1 MPVIDKVPAGR
12 SRLDASSTRAE
23 RLLARFHQI
32 RNFTNALCANLEPE
46 DFVVQSMPDVSP
58 TKWHLA
64 HTTWF
69 FETFILKKFV
79 SGYHAEVPEYAYLL
93 DSYYN
98 AAGDMHRRDLRGLIS
113 RPTVGEAQR
122 YRSSIDA
129 HIDDLLSDADEKLID
144 EIEPILIL
152 GFHHEQQH
160 QELLIT
166 DIKHVFAQNPLYPVF
181 RERQPSHG
189 YGSASDIDITS
200 PNPARMRF
208 LDFDEATVQIGH
220 DGNGF
225 SYDNESPRHRAL
237 VSAFSLATR
246 PVTNGEYLQFIGDGG
261 YARSEFW
268 LSLGWMT
275 VNEQR
280 WQAPLYWVKRD
291 GACWNFT
298 LSGFRP
304 VDESE
309 PVTHVSYFE
318 ADAYAN
324 WAGARLPTEFEWERA
339 ASDCPIEGNFVENE
353 AFHPQLAAASAQ
365 ARDVHQMFGD
375 VWEWTRSAYSPYP
388 GYRAAP
394 GALGEYNGK
403 FMCNQYVLRGGSCA
417 TSRTHIRR
425 TYRNFFPPE
434 KRWQFTG
441 IRLAR
446 DPQ

>member
-1 MPVIDKVPAGR
+1 
-12 SRLDASSTRAE
+12 
-23 RLLARFHQI
+23 LLARFHEV
-32 RNFTNALCANLEPE
+32 RNFSTALCANLEPE

-79 SGYHAEVPEYAYLL
+79 SGYHADVPEYAYLFN
-93 DSYYN
+93 SYYN

-113 RPTVGEAQR
+113 RPTVSEAQR

-129 HIDDLLSDADEKLID
+129 HVDNLLSDADENLID

-152 GFHHEQQH
+152 GTHHEQQH
-160 QELLIT
+160 QELLVT

-181 RERQPSHG
+181 RAGRARPPGAPPSQL
-189 YGSASDIDITS
+189 A
-200 PNPARMRF
+200 PLRF
-208 LDFDEATVQIGH
+208 VDFDESIVEIGH
-220 DGNGF
+220 DGPGF
-225 SYDNESPRHRAL
+225 SYDNEGPRHRAL
-237 VSAFSLATR
+237 VSAFSLASR
-246 PVTNGEYLQFIGDGG
+246 PVTNGEYLQFIEDDG
-261 YARSEFW
+261 YARTEFW
-268 LSLGWMT
+268 LSLGWIT

-291 GACWNFT
+291 GAWWNFT

-309 PVTHVSYFE
+309 PVTHLSYFE

-353 AFHPQLAAASAQ
+353 AFHPQPAATSVQ
-365 ARDVHQMFGD
+365 ARDLHQMFGD